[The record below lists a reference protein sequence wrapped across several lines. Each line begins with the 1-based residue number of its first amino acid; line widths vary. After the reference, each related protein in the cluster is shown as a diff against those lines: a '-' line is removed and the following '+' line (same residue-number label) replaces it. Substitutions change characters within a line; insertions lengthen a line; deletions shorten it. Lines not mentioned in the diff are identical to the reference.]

1 MRFVDIPKARL
12 AFHRFFAYCYL
23 SSECLIVV
31 IFSKYIFFI
40 YQY

>member
-1 MRFVDIPKARL
+1 MRFVDILTDRL
-12 AFHRFFAYCYL
+12 AFHRFFSYCYL
-23 SSECLIVV
+23 SADVRIAV